1 MSSKKKILVIGSN
14 GQIGTVLSSKLGEK
28 YGFENVIESDL
39 RVPKRQTKFVFEQCS
54 VLDKDRLEK
63 IINKYNITDVYLLAA
78 FLSAKGEQNI
88 DKAWDLNING
98 LLYILNFAKEKKI
111 EKIFWPSSIAV
122 FGLQLQK

>member
-14 GQIGTVLSSKLGEK
+14 GQIGTVLTSKLGEK
-28 YGFENVIESDL
+28 YGFENVIGSDL

-78 FLSAKGEQNI
+78 YLSAKKSF
-88 DKAWDLNING
+88 D
-98 LLYILNFAKEKKI
+98 
-111 EKIFWPSSIAV
+111 
-122 FGLQLQK
+122 